1 MTLSVVP
8 CFSDPS
14 WSMSVTLEGV
24 LYNFQFDWNERG
36 ACWYLSLADVDG
48 VDIYNGVKLVIGFP
62 LLGKCKDHRKP
73 PGEFFVISATSD
85 QTPPGQFDLLAGGKN
100 QLLYLSS
107 DWLSLIQNGQLSQIL
122 TQIASGSSTTSPVST
137 YGQSP

>member
-48 VDIYNGVKLVIGFP
+48 VGREGWGEE
-62 LLGKCKDHRKP
+62 LLEREEDVQAVEYRP
-73 PGEFFVISATSD
+73 APR
-85 QTPPGQFDLLAGGKN
+85 L
-100 QLLYLSS
+100 
-107 DWLSLIQNGQLSQIL
+107 
-122 TQIASGSSTTSPVST
+122 
-137 YGQSP
+137 